1 MIKSTIAILLFSAIT
16 FGQQPS
22 LPPQRVI
29 PQSLPGTV
37 TLTLAEYNRL
47 AELAARKPKP
57 LESAPQSFV
66 LSRAVFKLR
75 IENQAVV
82 GSLDIQ
88 GDVLQ
93 KGPAKVPLVT
103 GLTITEAGLSSKS
116 GPPVPLLRE
125 GAALSAVVSGPGA
138 FAISLNVAAPLGMDA
153 GRASLLLPVPAAGS
167 SLMSLDIPVTHADVR
182 IEPGL
187 ITTKTSDAAHTT
199 IEATLEPGK
208 QARIWWTTREAATTA
223 APREVKFLS
232 DMKSMITVGD
242 AQIRMA
248 SLCDVTVTQGELA
261 ELKLPIPAG
270 FEFVEATGSTL
281 ESSEAKSGELLLK
294 LREPARR
301 AHQFLAVFERASADN
316 KLDAPFLSVA
326 GAQRDTGETLI
337 EGVGTMDL
345 TATEGGGVR
354 RIDVREAGAIARS
367 LARFPLQA
375 AFRYHRRAGDAP
387 KLALEW
393 DQYPDGAVIS
403 AEAQSATITTL
414 LNVEGKL
421 LTEVALRLRN
431 HSQAFVK
438 VDLPRGA
445 TLLSAEVEG
454 EKVKPVQ
461 GPDGSRVPLLRAGF
475 RPSGPYT
482 VSFVYLSAGPAFAK
496 SGSYEL
502 TLPKLDV
509 PISLVTWE
517 VFLPDRF
524 QVKQFGGNALSAG
537 FLPSDAI
544 DLLSNSLSN
553 GDDEGLPENGR
564 AWTANSFD
572 ISRLEPGQIGGIV
585 FDQTGAV
592 VPRAVVKVINNQTGA
607 TQSTVTDSEGHWVI
621 SGVAPG
627 AIRVRV
633 ESPGFKSYENALN
646 LDGSHAMRLG
656 TTLQAGAASESVT
669 VTASSAELER
679 DVNKLE
685 ARGRKFLEEKQNA
698 PSQNVTNLQRRVAG
712 VLPIQ
717 VDVPRAGKSYR
728 FVRPLV
734 LEEETKITFQYKS
747 K

>member
-1 MIKSTIAILLFSAIT
+1 MIRSTIAILLFSTIT

-22 LPPQRVI
+22 LPPQRII
-29 PQSLPGTV
+29 PQSVPGTV

-47 AELAARKPKP
+47 VEVAARKPKP
-57 LESAPQSFV
+57 LETAPQPFV

-82 GSLDIQ
+82 GSLDIE

-93 KGPAKVPLVT
+93 KGPAKVPLVA
-103 GLTITEAGLSSKS
+103 GLTITEARPSPRPL
-116 GPPVPLLRE
+116 PLLRD
-125 GAALSAVVSGPGA
+125 GASLSAVVTGPGP
-138 FAISLNVAAPLGMDA
+138 FSLSLNVAAPLGMDA
-153 GRASLLLPVPAAGS
+153 GRASLTLPVPAAGS
-167 SLMSLDIPVTHADVR
+167 SLMSLDIPGTHADVR

-187 ITTKTSDAAHTT
+187 ITTRTSDAAHTT

-208 QARIWWTTREAATTA
+208 QTRIWWTTREAATPA
-223 APREVKFLS
+223 APREVRFLS
-232 DMKSMITVGD
+232 DIKSVLTVGD
-242 AQIRMA
+242 SQIRIA
-248 SLCDVTVTQGELA
+248 TLCDVTVTQGDVA
-261 ELKLPIPAG
+261 ELKLPVPAG
-270 FEFVEATGSTL
+270 FEFIEATGTTL

-294 LREPARR
+294 LREPSRR
-301 AHQFLAVFERASADN
+301 AHQFLVVFERASADN
-316 KLDAPFLSVA
+316 KLDAPLLSIA
-326 GAQRDTGETLI
+326 GAQRETGELLI

-345 TATEGGGVR
+345 IATETGGLR
-354 RIDVREAGAIARS
+354 RIDVREAGAISRS

-375 AFRYHRRAGDAP
+375 AFRYHRRAGDTL

-393 DQYPDGAVIS
+393 NQYPDGAVLS
-403 AEAQSATITTL
+403 AEAERATTTTL

-421 LTEVALRLRN
+421 LTEVSLRLRN
-431 HSQAFVK
+431 HAQAFVK

-461 GPDGSRVPLLRAGF
+461 GTDGSRVPLLRAGF

-482 VSFVYLSAGPAFAK
+482 VSFVYLSAGAPFAK

-502 TLPKLDV
+502 SLPKLDV

-524 QVKQFGGNALSAG
+524 QVKQFGGNALSAS
-537 FLPSDAI
+537 FLPSGAADPQ
-544 DLLSNSLSN
+544 SNYV
-553 GDDEGLPENGR
+553 DDYSAEYGR
-564 AWTANSFD
+564 AWVENRVD
-572 ISRLEPGQIGGIV
+572 IAGLEAGQIGGIV
-585 FDQTGAV
+585 VDPTGAV
-592 VPRAVVKVINNQTGA
+592 VPGAVVKVINNQTGA
-607 TQSTVTDSEGHWVI
+607 AQSAVTDSEGHWVV

-633 ESPGFKSYENALN
+633 ERQGFSPIDQAVSFDANHSL
-646 LDGSHAMRLG
+646 RLG
-656 TTLQAGAASESVT
+656 TTLQAGNVSETVN
-669 VTASSAELER
+669 VTASSAEIER
-679 DVNKLE
+679 DSLKLE
-685 ARGRKFLEEKQNA
+685 ARSRKFLEDKQTA
-698 PSQNVTNLQRRVAG
+698 PSQNVANLQRRVAG

-747 K
+747 R

>member
-1 MIKSTIAILLFSAIT
+1 MIKSTIAILLFSIIT

-29 PQSLPGTV
+29 PQSVPGTV

-47 AELAARKPKP
+47 VELASHKPKP
-57 LESAPQSFV
+57 PETAPQPFV

-82 GSLDIQ
+82 GSLDIE

-93 KGPAKVPLVT
+93 KGPAKVPLVA
-103 GLTITEAGLSSKS
+103 GLTITEAGGSSKTT
-116 GPPVPLLRE
+116 PPIPLLRE
-125 GAALSAVVSGPGA
+125 GAALSAVVTGPGP
-138 FAISLNVAAPLGMDA
+138 FAVSLNVAAPLGMDA
-153 GRASLLLPVPAAGS
+153 GRASLLLPVPAAGT
-167 SLMSLDIPVTHADVR
+167 SLMSLDIPGTHADVR

-187 ITTKTSDAAHTT
+187 ITTKTSDASHTT

-223 APREVKFLS
+223 APREVRFLS
-232 DMKSMITVGD
+232 DMKSIITVGD

-248 SLCDVTVTQGELA
+248 ALCDVTVTQGELA

-301 AHQFLAVFERASADN
+301 AHQFLAIFEGASADN
-316 KLDAPFLSVA
+316 KLDAPFLSVG

-354 RIDVREAGAIARS
+354 RIDVREAGAVARS

-375 AFRYHRRAGDAP
+375 AFRYHRRTGDAP

-393 DQYPDGAVIS
+393 NQYPDGAVIS
-403 AEAQSATITTL
+403 AEAQSATVTTL

-524 QVKQFGGNALSAG
+524 LVKQFGGNALSASL
-537 FLPSDAI
+537 LPSDAI
-544 DLLSNSLSN
+544 DLLSNS
-553 GDDEGLPENGR
+553 DDEGLPDNGR
-564 AWTANSFD
+564 AWIANSFD

-585 FDQTGAV
+585 VDLNGAV
-592 VPRAVVKVINNQTGA
+592 VPGAVVKVINNQTGA
-607 TQSTVTDSEGHWVI
+607 TQSTATDSEGHWVI
-621 SGVAPG
+621 SGVSPG

-633 ESPGFKSYENALN
+633 ESRGFSTNEQAISF
-646 LDGSHAMRLG
+646 DGNHSMRLG
-656 TTLQAGAASESVT
+656 TTLQMGAVSETVT
-669 VTASSAELER
+669 VTANAAELER
-679 DVNKLE
+679 DSLKLE
-685 ARGRKFLEEKQNA
+685 ARGRKFLEDKQNA

>member
-1 MIKSTIAILLFSAIT
+1 MIKSTIAILLFSIIT
-16 FGQQPS
+16 FGQPLGGQQPS
-22 LPPQRVI
+22 LPPQRVM
-29 PQSLPGTV
+29 PQSVPGTV

-47 AELAARKPKP
+47 VELAARKPKP
-57 LESAPQSFV
+57 LETAPQPFV

-82 GSLDIQ
+82 GSLDID

-93 KGPAKVPLVT
+93 KGRARVPLVT
-103 GLTITEAGLSSKS
+103 GLTITEARQS
-116 GPPVPLLRE
+116 PRPIPLLRD
-125 GAALSAVVSGPGA
+125 GAALAAVIAGPGA
-138 FAISLNVAAPLGMDA
+138 FSVSLNVALPLGMDA
-153 GRASLLLPVPAAGS
+153 GRASLTLPVPAAGS
-167 SLMSLDIPVTHADVR
+167 SLLSLDIPGTHADVR

-187 ITTKTSDAAHTT
+187 ITTKISDASHTM
-199 IEATLEPGK
+199 IDATLEPGTP
-208 QARIWWTTREAATTA
+208 ARIWWTAREATTPA
-223 APREVKFLS
+223 APREVRFLS
-232 DMKSMITVGD
+232 DVKSMITVGD
-242 AQIRMA
+242 SQIRMA
-248 SLCDVTVTQGELA
+248 ALCDVTVAQGELA
-261 ELKLPIPAG
+261 ELKLPVPGG

-294 LREPARR
+294 LREPSRR
-301 AHQFLAVFERASADN
+301 AHQFLVVFERASSAN
-316 KLDAPFLSVA
+316 KLDAPFLSIE
-326 GAQRDTGETLI
+326 GAQRDTGEVLI

-345 TATEGGGVR
+345 TATEEGGVR
-354 RIDVREAGAIARS
+354 RIDVREAGAVSRS

-375 AFRYHRRAGDAP
+375 AFRYHRRAGDSP
-387 KLALEW
+387 KLTLEW
-393 DQYPDGAVIS
+393 SQFPDGAVIS
-403 AEAQSATITTL
+403 AEAERATITTL

-431 HSQAFVK
+431 HAQAFVK

-461 GPDGSRVPLLRAGF
+461 GADGSRVPLLRAGF

-496 SGSYEL
+496 TGSYEL
-502 TLPKLDV
+502 TLPRLDV

-524 QVKQFGGNALSAG
+524 QVKQFGGNAFSAG
-537 FLPSDAI
+537 LLPADAV
-544 DLLSNSLSN
+544 DALSNY
-553 GDDEGLPENGR
+553 GDAFSAEYGR
-564 AWTANSFD
+564 AWSENSFD
-572 ISRLEPGQIGGIV
+572 LSRLEAGQIGGIV
-585 FDQTGAV
+585 VDPNGAV
-592 VPRAVVKVINNQTGA
+592 VPGASVTVINNQTGA
-607 TQSTVTDSEGHWVI
+607 AQKAVTDSEGHWVI
-621 SGVAPG
+621 TGVAPG

-633 ESPGFKSYENALN
+633 ESHGFKTYENALN
-646 LDGSHAMRLG
+646 LDGNHSMRLG
-656 TTLQAGAASESVT
+656 TTLQVGATAESVT
-669 VTASSAELER
+669 VVAGGETLER
-679 DVNKLE
+679 DS
-685 ARGRKFLEEKQNA
+685 RRIEELAKKINEENQTK

-712 VLPIQ
+712 VLPVQ

>member
-1 MIKSTIAILLFSAIT
+1 MIKSTIAILLFSIIT
-16 FGQQPS
+16 FGQPLGGQQPS

-29 PQSLPGTV
+29 PQSVPGTV

-47 AELAARKPKP
+47 VELAARKPKP
-57 LESAPQSFV
+57 LETAPQPFV

-82 GSLDIQ
+82 GSLDID

-93 KGPAKVPLVT
+93 KGPARVPLVT
-103 GLTITEAGLSSKS
+103 GLTITEARQSPK
-116 GPPVPLLRE
+116 PIPLFRD
-125 GAALSAVVSGPGA
+125 GAALAAVVTGPGP
-138 FAISLNVAAPLGMDA
+138 FSVSLNVALPLGMDA
-153 GRASLLLPVPAAGS
+153 GRASLTLPIPAAGS
-167 SLMSLDIPVTHADVR
+167 SLLSLDIPGTHADVR

-187 ITTKTSDAAHTT
+187 ITTKISDASHTM
-199 IEATLEPGK
+199 IDATLEPGTP
-208 QARIWWTTREAATTA
+208 ARIWWTAREATTPA
-223 APREVKFLS
+223 APREVRFLS

-242 AQIRMA
+242 SQIRLA
-248 SLCDVTVTQGELA
+248 ALCDVSVAQGELA
-261 ELKLPIPAG
+261 ELKLPVPAG
-270 FEFVEATGSTL
+270 FEFVEATATTL
-281 ESSEAKSGELLLK
+281 ESSEARSGELLLR
-294 LREPARR
+294 LREPSRR
-301 AHQFLAVFERASADN
+301 THQFLVVFERASSAN
-316 KLDAPFLSVA
+316 KLDAPFLSIE
-326 GAQRDTGETLI
+326 GAQRDTGEVLI

-345 TATEGGGVR
+345 TATEDGGVR
-354 RIDVREAGAIARS
+354 RIDVREAGAVSRS

-375 AFRYHRRAGDAP
+375 AFRYHRRAGDSP
-387 KLALEW
+387 RLALEW
-393 DQYPDGAVIS
+393 SQFPDGAVIS
-403 AEAQSATITTL
+403 AEAERATITTL

-431 HSQAFVK
+431 HAQAFVK

-461 GPDGSRVPLLRAGF
+461 GADGSRVPLLRAGF

-496 SGSYEL
+496 TGSYEL

-537 FLPSDAI
+537 LLPADAV
-544 DLLSNSLSN
+544 DALSNY
-553 GDDEGLPENGR
+553 GDEFSAEYGR
-564 AWTANSFD
+564 AWSENSFD
-572 ISRLEPGQIGGIV
+572 ISRLEAGQIGGIV
-585 FDQTGAV
+585 VDPNGAI
-592 VPRAVVKVINNQTGA
+592 VPGASVTVINNQTGA
-607 TQSTVTDSEGHWVI
+607 AQKAVTDSEGHWVVT
-621 SGVAPG
+621 GVAPG

-633 ESPGFKSYENALN
+633 ESHGFKTYENALN
-646 LDGSHAMRLG
+646 LDGNHSMRLG
-656 TTLQAGAASESVT
+656 TTLQVGATSESVT
-669 VTASSAELER
+669 VVAGGETLER
-679 DVNKLE
+679 DS
-685 ARGRKFLEEKQNA
+685 RRIEELAKKINEENQTK

-712 VLPIQ
+712 VLPVQ

>member
-1 MIKSTIAILLFSAIT
+1 MIKSTIAILLFSTIT

-29 PQSLPGTV
+29 PQSVPGTV

-47 AELAARKPKP
+47 VELARKPKP
-57 LESAPQSFV
+57 PEAAPQPFV

-82 GSLDIQ
+82 GSLDID

-93 KGPAKVPLVT
+93 KGPAKVPLVA
-103 GLTITEAGLSSKS
+103 GLTVTEAGGSPKS
-116 GPPVPLLRE
+116 VPPIPLLRE

-138 FAISLNVAAPLGMDA
+138 FSISLNVAAPLGMDA
-153 GRASLLLPVPAAGS
+153 GRASLLLPVPAAGT
-167 SLMSLDIPVTHADVR
+167 SLMSLDIPGTHADVR

-223 APREVKFLS
+223 APREVRFLS

-248 SLCDVTVTQGELA
+248 ALCDVTVTQGELA

-316 KLDAPFLSVA
+316 KLDAPFLSVS

-393 DQYPDGAVIS
+393 NQYPDGAVIS

-461 GPDGSRVPLLRAGF
+461 GADGSRVPLLRAGF
-475 RPSGPYT
+475 RPSGSYT

-524 QVKQFGGNALSAG
+524 QVKQFGGNALSAS

-544 DLLSNSLSN
+544 DLLSKT
-553 GDDEGLPENGR
+553 DDEGLPENGR

-572 ISRLEPGQIGGIV
+572 LAGLEPGQIGGIV
-585 FDQTGAV
+585 VDPTGAV
-592 VPRAVVKVINNQTGA
+592 VPGAAVKVINNQTGA
-607 TQSTVTDSEGHWVI
+607 TQSTVTDSEGHWVV

-633 ESPGFKSYENALN
+633 ESQGFKSYENALN
-646 LDGSHAMRLG
+646 LDGNHSMRLG
-656 TTLQAGAASESVT
+656 TTLQAGAASEAVT
-669 VTASSAELER
+669 VTASVAELER
-679 DVNKLE
+679 DSLKLE

-734 LEEETKITFQYKS
+734 LEEETKITFQ
-747 K
+747 